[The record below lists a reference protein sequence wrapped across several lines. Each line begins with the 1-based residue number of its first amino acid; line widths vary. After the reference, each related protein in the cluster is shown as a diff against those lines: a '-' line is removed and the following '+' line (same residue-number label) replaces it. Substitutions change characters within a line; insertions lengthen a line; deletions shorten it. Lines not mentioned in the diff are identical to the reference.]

1 MAFLFYKVLPYFY
14 EDFVRF
20 LTKRLIYL
28 NPSLMKRFS
37 IVLLFL
43 PLHLVAQDTY
53 ERDYKRAVSLYKSG
67 DYAMALNG
75 LIPLC
80 SAKYRHGLVPFAQYY
95 YALAAQK
102 TNRLAESRQTL
113 ALLKERFPDWP
124 KMDEVR
130 YLEGDL
136 AFQEK
141 QFGQALDVLQD
152 ITDAKIK
159 KDAESLKKY
168 YIASVNDLNYL
179 KTLNRQFPTDKVV
192 GLALIDLIQKT
203 SNDKTDLALS
213 DQLTNRFGAAVPVKT
228 SSTKAQNVP
237 NFQKGYYNVSV
248 MLPFRLKEFST
259 SQRARNNQFAYDM
272 YEGMKWAKA
281 KLQQEGIL
289 VNLFGYDVGPQ
300 AAEMNDLMGNSTVQ
314 QSDLLI
320 GPVYNES
327 AKMAADFAENNQ
339 IFFVHPTSLSTD
351 ILANH
356 PRTFLFQPSFERQAE
371 QALNFMRSLPKITN
385 RKVAIYYSNTRK
397 DSVLAANYRTKALAA
412 NYLVIDFRKTREK
425 LDSTA
430 AIADW
435 NRPGH
440 VVIFGN
446 SESDGTKVMT
456 MMTKR
461 RVVAPILASSSA
473 FNLNNASASALSKEI
488 YLLDTDFID
497 TSKPQVREFQAQY
510 MAKRNTIPS
519 VFTMQGYDM
528 LLFFGRML
536 HKFQSQLRVGLDT
549 RTYEED
555 YLLSSFNYQKSNDN
569 QTVPI
574 WKVTDMRI
582 ERVNE

>member
-1 MAFLFYKVLPYFY
+1 
-14 EDFVRF
+14 
-20 LTKRLIYL
+20 
-28 NPSLMKRFS
+28 
-37 IVLLFL
+37 
-43 PLHLVAQDTY
+43 
-53 ERDYKRAVSLYKSG
+53 
-67 DYAMALNG
+67 
-75 LIPLC
+75 
-80 SAKYRHGLVPFAQYY
+80 
-95 YALAAQK
+95 
-102 TNRLAESRQTL
+102 
-113 ALLKERFPDWP
+113 
-124 KMDEVR
+124 
-130 YLEGDL
+130 
-136 AFQEK
+136 
-141 QFGQALDVLQD
+141 
-152 ITDAKIK
+152 
-159 KDAESLKKY
+159 
-168 YIASVNDLNYL
+168 
-179 KTLNRQFPTDKVV
+179 
-192 GLALIDLIQKT
+192 
-203 SNDKTDLALS
+203 
-213 DQLTNRFGAAVPVKT
+213 
-228 SSTKAQNVP
+228 
-237 NFQKGYYNVSV
+237 
-248 MLPFRLKEFST
+248 
-259 SQRARNNQFAYDM
+259 
-272 YEGMKWAKA
+272 
-281 KLQQEGIL
+281 
-289 VNLFGYDVGPQ
+289 
-300 AAEMNDLMGNSTVQ
+300 
-314 QSDLLI
+314 
-320 GPVYNES
+320 VYNES

-397 DSVLAANYRTKALAA
+397 DSVLAANYRTKALAT

-473 FNLNNASASALSKEI
+473 FNLTNASASALSKEI